1 VIGSHTPS
9 PVRSPTLR
17 VGRWKAEGLGRAP
30 SAAAGV
36 PVEHMIAGENTRHAL
51 GDLTER
57 EPIGH
62 ITDPKEG

>member
-1 VIGSHTPS
+1 
-9 PVRSPTLR
+9 
-17 VGRWKAEGLGRAP
+17 
-30 SAAAGV
+30 
-36 PVEHMIAGENTRHAL
+36 MIAGENTRHAL